1 MCWPW
6 MIEGMRD
13 VVEVVMSLGVLEAR
27 VMIAKARTEN
37 IMKGFI
43 LMVLMLSWGV
53 PWLFL
58 VACRIVV

>member
-37 IMKGFI
+37 IMKRSEERRVGKECP
-43 LMVLMLSWGV
+43 V
-53 PWLFL
+53 
-58 VACRIVV
+58 